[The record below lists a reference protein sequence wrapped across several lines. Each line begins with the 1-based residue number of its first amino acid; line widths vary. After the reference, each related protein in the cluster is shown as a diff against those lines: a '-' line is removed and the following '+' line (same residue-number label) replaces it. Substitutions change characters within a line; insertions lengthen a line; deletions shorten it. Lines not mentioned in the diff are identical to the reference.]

1 MSSIVFVY
9 EGKSKMF
16 SPKVLLL
23 RSVTCYDERTRDN
36 YVLGLA
42 EFVVLSFVL
51 LGKIV
56 IIFRHV
62 WRVRVSCVE
71 GSTS

>member
-1 MSSIVFVY
+1 
-9 EGKSKMF
+9 MF
-16 SPKVLLL
+16 TPKVLLL
-23 RSVTCYDERTRDN
+23 RSVMCYHERTRDN

-42 EFVVLSFVL
+42 EFVVLSFAL

-62 WRVRVSCVE
+62 WDQ
-71 GSTS
+71 GSHY